1 MEVITD
7 IKEQKRRGDRV
18 SIFVD
23 GRFALGMNRIVALQA
38 GLEIGQQVTQERLME
53 LETEAALEEALSAS
67 LRYLAVRP
75 RSERELKVRLRRRQ
89 FDEGTID
96 QTIIRLRKRG
106 LLDDMT
112 FAQYWVEQRVT
123 FKPRS
128 RRLLEQELRLKG
140 VDRETIDQAVADL
153 DDEAEA
159 YRAGQKR
166 ARTIPKDDYDTFYK
180 KLVDHLRRKGFGY
193 STASKTARGLW
204 SDLETMDSS

>member
-1 MEVITD
+1 MGVITD

-53 LETEAALEEALSAS
+53 LDAEAALEEAMSAS

-106 LLDDMT
+106 
-112 FAQYWVEQRVT
+112 QYRI
-123 FKPRS
+123 PRPNMPRFRTAA
-128 RRLLEQELRLKG
+128 RRLIMEHEN
-140 VDRETIDQAVADL
+140 EI
-153 DDEAEA
+153 
-159 YRAGQKR
+159 
-166 ARTIPKDDYDTFYK
+166 RTAWEE
-180 KLVDHLRRKGFGY
+180 HFG
-193 STASKTARGLW
+193 R
-204 SDLETMDSS
+204 